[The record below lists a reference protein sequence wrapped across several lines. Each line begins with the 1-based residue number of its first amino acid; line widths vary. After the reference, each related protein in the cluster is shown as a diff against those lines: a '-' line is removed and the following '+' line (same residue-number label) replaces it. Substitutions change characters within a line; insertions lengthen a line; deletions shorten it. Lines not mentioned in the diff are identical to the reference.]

1 VNHHVARTQERSRD
15 DIPNSNSTDS
25 TDDIIHFLPASGR
38 STKMEG
44 ETALNLVFEVAE
56 VIRGTEDRA
65 SAIEKHAQSLAESA
79 TEELRHAKKR
89 IQELETE
96 RQDAES
102 HINEVN
108 ITMQEAAE
116 VLKCT
121 DSRLVAAEGRA
132 IRAEQRAREVE
143 MRVNEMATAMT
154 RNEDTTRARLLGQR
168 PAASSKLT
176 AAV

>member
-1 VNHHVARTQERSRD
+1 
-15 DIPNSNSTDS
+15 
-25 TDDIIHFLPASGR
+25 
-38 STKMEG
+38 
-44 ETALNLVFEVAE
+44 
-56 VIRGTEDRA
+56 
-65 SAIEKHAQSLAESA
+65 
-79 TEELRHAKKR
+79 
-89 IQELETE
+89 
-96 RQDAES
+96 
-102 HINEVN
+102 
-108 ITMQEAAE
+108 MQEAAE